1 MGISPAMVYTDA
13 DRNAPHTRAGDE
25 AIAIGASYLD
35 IERIVG
41 AAKHVGADAIH
52 PGYGFLSEN
61 AGFAEA
67 CQSAG
72 LIFIGPS
79 PDVIRKMGLKSSA
92 RELAAS
98 TGVPV
103 VPGDMQFP
111 VIIKASAGGGGR
123 GMRIVRDP
131 NQFHE
136 AFESAR
142 GEAERTF
149 GDGPMLVERYIEGAR
164 HVEVQLFGD
173 MHGNPIPPFQP
184 HSSLQPP
191 PPNI

>member
-1 MGISPAMVYTDA
+1 MGISPAVVYTEA

-35 IERIVG
+35 RERIVE
-41 AAKHVGADAIH
+41 AAQRVGADAIH

-79 PDVIRKMGLKSSA
+79 PDVIRKMGLKTAA

-98 TGVPV
+98 AGVPV
-103 VPGDMQFP
+103 VTPFDRPAYMQFP
-111 VIIKASAGGGGR
+111 A
-123 GMRIVRDP
+123 P
-131 NQFHE
+131 
-136 AFESAR
+136 
-142 GEAERTF
+142 
-149 GDGPMLVERYIEGAR
+149 
-164 HVEVQLFGD
+164 
-173 MHGNPIPPFQP
+173 
-184 HSSLQPP
+184 
-191 PPNI
+191 

>member
-79 PDVIRKMGLKSSA
+79 AEVIRKMGLKSAA
-92 RELAAS
+92 RELAPAPA
-98 TGVPV
+98 VPLI
-103 VPGDMQFP
+103 PGAMHFP
-111 VIIKASAGGGGR
+111 VTIKSSA
-123 GMRIVRDP
+123 
-131 NQFHE
+131 
-136 AFESAR
+136 
-142 GEAERTF
+142 
-149 GDGPMLVERYIEGAR
+149 
-164 HVEVQLFGD
+164 
-173 MHGNPIPPFQP
+173 
-184 HSSLQPP
+184 
-191 PPNI
+191 

>member
-25 AIAIGASYLD
+25 AIAIGTSYLD

-67 CQSAG
+67 CQSTG

-79 PDVIRKMGLKSSA
+79 PDVIRKMGLKTAA

-98 TGVPV
+98 ACITV
-103 VPGDMQFP
+103 VPRDMQFP
-111 VIIKASAGGGGR
+111 DIFKASAGGGGR
-123 GMRIVRDP
+123 G
-131 NQFHE
+131 
-136 AFESAR
+136 
-142 GEAERTF
+142 
-149 GDGPMLVERYIEGAR
+149 
-164 HVEVQLFGD
+164 
-173 MHGNPIPPFQP
+173 
-184 HSSLQPP
+184 LQ
-191 PPNI
+191 